1 MILLFVSLL
10 LFSSGLE
17 EDTLF
22 GQLLGC
28 PLLSSLVK
36 KFKTYSVSTGQLPPQ
51 LHVPLVMAVRLA
63 TASLFQHSVLSVIN
77 FIAELCIIFS
87 L

>member
-1 MILLFVSLL
+1 MFTIMLLLFVSLL
-10 LFSSGLE
+10 LFASGLE

-36 KFKTYSVSTGQLPPQ
+36 KFIARSVS
-51 LHVPLVMAVRLA
+51 V
-63 TASLFQHSVLSVIN
+63 S
-77 FIAELCIIFS
+77 
-87 L
+87 

>member
-1 MILLFVSLL
+1 MLILAIFTILLFVSLL

-17 EDTLF
+17 EDTLS

-36 KFKTYSVSTGQLPPQ
+36 KFKTYSVSVSY
-51 LHVPLVMAVRLA
+51 H
-63 TASLFQHSVLSVIN
+63 LSYMY
-77 FIAELCIIFS
+77 L
-87 L
+87 

>member
-1 MILLFVSLL
+1 MFTIVILLFASLL
-10 LFSSGLE
+10 LFASGLE

-36 KFKTYSVSTGQLPPQ
+36 KFITHFVSVS
-51 LHVPLVMAVRLA
+51 
-63 TASLFQHSVLSVIN
+63 
-77 FIAELCIIFS
+77 
-87 L
+87 